1 MTRQLQVGI
10 FGDNHARRMYRVH
23 SIDQPAFS
31 YGITPHHVSQEQQ
44 YITHLLYATHAT
56 PFYQPPQLHALPHI
70 NIFQAMA
77 YHRDADAILIT
88 GGGNDLD
95 THICIPEAIACAI
108 EKLVMLVYTTYGR
121 PCYFIPFLHRL
132 TFHSTIFDKNEH
144 DITLQTTTHNHE
156 PSHNLSSLPY
166 NPILSVR
173 STLVL
178 EVDGVH
184 L

>member
-1 MTRQLQVGI
+1 MPPTLHLST
-10 FGDNHARRMYRVH
+10 NHHNFMH
-23 SIDQPAFS
+23 FHTSTFFKPWLIIGMQTLS
-31 YGITPHHVSQEQQ
+31 SSQ
-44 YITHLLYATHAT
+44 
-56 PFYQPPQLHALPHI
+56 
-70 NIFQAMA
+70 
-77 YHRDADAILIT
+77 